1 MVDILLNCT
10 TRRDNTG
17 KKIIGVLLVGQDIT
31 LRKRAGVL
39 LSMKVNKTHVDMRH
53 CICSPQKHFEEC
65 VQVCVN
71 VRVCRVLA

>member
-17 KKIIGVLLVGQDIT
+17 KIIGVLLVGQDIT

-39 LSMKVNKTHVDMRH
+39 LSMNENKTNVDMRH
-53 CICSPQKHFEEC
+53 CICSPRKHFEEC

>member
-17 KKIIGVLLVGQDIT
+17 KIIGVLLVGQDIT

-39 LSMKVNKTHVDMRH
+39 LSMKKKTHVDIRH